1 MTMYYDSQQ
10 STGRHIL
17 LPPWKPL
24 KWKLN
29 VLKCKFLCITSQRLK
44 AGKLKTKTKLRIK
57 ILHQVDLTRIKQAAI
72 LTKWLV
78 CKRVYNPRITSWVQ
92 NAHLTNLSKT
102 FLPYSSSKWLKS
114 WCREVNKINLF
125 HEGSLQLTDIYFLIL

>member
-17 LPPWKPL
+17 LPSWKAL

-44 AGKLKTKTKLRIK
+44 AGKLKTKTKPHIK
-57 ILHQVDLTRIKQAAI
+57 ILHQVSLTRIKQAAI
-72 LTKWLV
+72 LPTWLAYE
-78 CKRVYNPRITSWVQ
+78 RVYNPRITSWLQ
-92 NAHLTNLSKT
+92 NAHLTKLSKT
-102 FLPYSSSKWLKS
+102 SLPYSFSKWLKS
-114 WCREVNKINLF
+114 WCREVNKTNLF
-125 HEGSLQLTDIYFLIL
+125 HEGSLQLAVI